1 MDHKDL
7 LNSVVQNMAKQPVE
21 DVQEENMDDRLASC
35 IKLTLSVTD
44 DNGVIQYLVDTRSYD
59 WDGAMEHLDT
69 FDHNINVIRN
79 IMRSLCAYAHG
90 IIPEEKKDKNIV
102 DNAIKELTGFFKMYQ
117 IDIDY
122 HDYFKGGTD
131 PDTAKGDLAIA
142 MLMGFDA
149 LNCAS
154 VMRENIRTYQT
165 MRVMQYAYEG
175 IDEIMHDN
183 VEAIAAMEDA
193 EDTGDEK
200 VRHDIHVD
208 EVSVKPHDDENESEC
223 GEKRTYY
230 VIGEFKE
237 HVNDDTERYMAF
249 DHISRI
255 EDVDYVVPDEQYIP
269 EIESVGNTVITV
281 GAFMMAYDLGGCKQ
295 VATDFFKKLENAGEV
310 PLPEDATADAEDNP
324 EENFMSSSDL
334 LREFGFDDHSVSGL
348 LD

>member
-7 LNSVVQNMAKQPVE
+7 LNSVVQNMANQPAE
-21 DVQEENMDDRLASC
+21 DVQENIDDRLREC
-35 IKLTLSVTD
+35 IKLSLSVTD
-44 DNGVIQYLVDTRSYD
+44 DNGTIDYLVDARSYD
-59 WDGAMEHLDT
+59 WDSAMAHLDT
-69 FDHNINVIRN
+69 FEHNISIIRN

-90 IIPEEKKDKNIV
+90 IIPEEKKDENIV
-102 DNAIKELTGFFKMYQ
+102 DTAIKELTGFFKMYQ

-122 HDYFKGGTD
+122 HDYFKDGTD
-131 PDTAKGDLAIA
+131 PDTAKGELAIA

-154 VMRENIRTYQT
+154 VMRENIRNYQT

-183 VEAIAAMEDA
+183 AEAIAAVEDA
-193 EDTGDEK
+193 EN
-200 VRHDIHVD
+200 VSHDIPAD
-208 EVSVKPHDDENESEC
+208 EVSVKPHDDENESTGDV

-237 HVNDDTERYMAF
+237 HVNEDTERYMVF

-255 EDVDYVVPDEQYIP
+255 EEVDYVSPDEQYIP
-269 EIESVGNTVITV
+269 EIKTVGNTVITV
-281 GAFMMAYDLGGCKQ
+281 GAFMMAYDLGGCKH
-295 VATDFFKKLENAGEV
+295 VATDFFKKLEDAGEI
-310 PLPEDATADAEDNP
+310 PLPEDATADGEDKP
-324 EENFMSSSDL
+324 EEDFMSSSDL